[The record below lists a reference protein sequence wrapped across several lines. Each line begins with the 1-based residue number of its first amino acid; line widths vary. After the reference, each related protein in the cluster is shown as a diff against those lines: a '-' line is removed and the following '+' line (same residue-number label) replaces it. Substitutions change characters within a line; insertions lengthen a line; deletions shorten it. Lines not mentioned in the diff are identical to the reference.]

1 MKPLSALFSACMLG
15 LTIFGPIAH
24 AQGTFSSKGL
34 LITVDARGQ
43 ITSLHGGASQGEQL
57 APNQPAPLLSA
68 SVGGQTEEPSA
79 AVFLKDPKTI
89 RLQFEKSGVSM
100 DVGVTESDTHVAFEL
115 LRCEPAGVVDLVVWG
130 PYPTVIK
137 KTVGETVGVVRD
149 GEYAVGIQS
158 LNVKTLG
165 GYPENEEGIDQ
176 SRGQA
181 ALEKPW
187 GSVLQAWCRD
197 RSKPRNVDA
206 WNGSF
211 PNMPVPPIEGETV
224 AGSKIA
230 LFGCAEAEVLET
242 IGRIEVAEGLPHPM
256 ADGVWQKLSP
266 NRGRSYLIA
275 EYAEADIDEMLAWVK
290 RANLMSLY
298 HGGPFKSWGHY
309 ELNPKYFPNGVA
321 GLKACVEKGKALGI
335 PLGAHTLSNFIQPND
350 AYVTPVPDPRLA
362 RTGSSVLTGDVDAET
377 TEIPVASP
385 EYFANEKANWMHT
398 VVIDTELVRY
408 RAVSAAE
415 PWKLLDCKR
424 GAFSTRAAA
433 HRQGDAVGKLLDHPY
448 KVFFPNLDL
457 QREIA
462 RNMARRFNET
472 GLGQMDFDG
481 HEGCLASG
489 QGSYAINLF
498 ARDFYD
504 NLSGTVLNGTSNS
517 AHFYWHINSYCNW
530 GEPWYGGFRDSMQEY
545 RINNQAFLE
554 RNYLPKMLGWY
565 LLKRTTSLSD
575 VEWML
580 ARAAGMD
587 AGFALQSGPDDLR
600 KNPDTG
606 TLLDAIREWEEA
618 RRSGAFSDE
627 QRERMTNPKREFH
640 LERTADEGWNLYPF
654 HDSDDFTHEQIQ
666 RQPGEPTAAQWEC
679 LNPDDSQTLQFKMR
693 VLGDG
698 GSVVNPTFEIDK
710 SATLAVAIEVKAGQ
724 TLLCEG
730 DGAARVYDA
739 KGNQVKSV
747 KVETELP
754 KLGSGRNGVVF
765 DCEFQGEPAPKVIVN
780 FKTMGKPESVKRKAS
795 Q

>member
-1 MKPLSALFSACMLG
+1 MKPLTALFLVCAFGLASPG
-15 LTIFGPIAH
+15 LTAD
-24 AQGTFSSKGL
+24 AQEAASSKGFKL
-34 LITVDARGQ
+34 TLDARGN
-43 ITSLHGGASQGEQL
+43 ISSIKGAAAQHEYL
-57 APNQPAPLLSA
+57 APGQAAPLITA
-68 SVGGQTEEPSA
+68 RVGGQFEAPAA
-79 AVFLKDPKTI
+79 AVFLKDPATVQLK
-89 RLQFEKSGVSM
+89 FEKSGVTM
-100 DVGVTESDTHVAFEL
+100 DVRVTEAETHVAFEL
-115 LRCEPAGVVDLVVWG
+115 VRCEPAGVVDLVVWG
-130 PYPTVIK
+130 PYPTTIN

-181 ALEKPW
+181 AVEKPW

-224 AGSKIA
+224 VGSKIA
-230 LFGCAEAEVLET
+230 LFGCPEAQVLET
-242 IGRIEVAEGLPHPM
+242 IGQIEVAEGLPHPM

-275 EYAEADIDEMLAWVK
+275 EYSEADIDEMLGYVK

-362 RTGSSVLTGDVDAET
+362 KTGSSTLTGDTDAET

-398 VVIDTELVRY
+398 VVIGTELVRY
-408 RAVSAAE
+408 RAVSPAE

-424 GAFSTRAAA
+424 GAFSTKAAS
-433 HRQGDAVGKLLDHPY
+433 HKQGDAVGKLLDHPY

-462 RNMARRFNET
+462 RNMAERFNET

-504 NLSGTVLNGTSNS
+504 NLTGPVLNGTSNS

-587 AGFALQSGPDDLR
+587 AGFALQSSPDDLR
-600 KNPDTG
+600 KNPGTG

-618 RRSGAFSDE
+618 RLGGAFSDG
-627 QRERMTNPKREFH
+627 QRGRMRNPRSEFH
-640 LERTADEGWNLYPF
+640 LEKIAGGGWNLYPF
-654 HDSDDFTHEQIQ
+654 HDSDDFTHEHIQ
-666 RQPGEPTAAQWEC
+666 RQPGEPTAAQWEFP
-679 LNPDDSQTLQFKMR
+679 NPDDGQTLQFKMR

-698 GSVVNPTFEIDK
+698 GSVANPTFEIDK
-710 SATLAVAIEVKAGQ
+710 SATLALDIEVKAGQ

-730 DGAARVYDA
+730 DGTARVYDE

-747 KVETELP
+747 KTETELP
-754 KLGSGRNGVVF
+754 KLGAGKNEILF
-765 DCEFQGEPAPKVIVN
+765 DCEFQGEPAPKVTVN
-780 FKTMGKPESVKRKAS
+780 FKTIGKPEPVKRK